1 MLLVTVTPML
11 PLAAIAAWRTSA
23 HAKRWQQDDRD
34 GVAVAEATGCG
45 VVTALLFTL
54 VALPAARSSPL
65 SVLPGMLLVGVCG
78 AVAGACVGLLL
89 FMTAVVVLSL
99 AERAVQS

>member
-65 SVLPGMLLVGVCG
+65 SVQGERQPGRV
-78 AVAGACVGLLL
+78 
-89 FMTAVVVLSL
+89 TDDS
-99 AERAVQS
+99 RSDD